1 MVEAVPVILESSKVG
16 RKLNLA
22 FNVSFLVL
30 QGVKDESLLNLGLQY
45 VVCLLLIKVDVRVNK
60 EQADSY
66 VAEVCLKL

>member
-22 FNVSFLVL
+22 FDVSFLVL
-30 QGVKDESLLNLGLQY
+30 QSVKDESLLNLRLHY
-45 VVCLLLIKVDVRVNK
+45 VVCLLLIEVDVRVNK

-66 VAEVCLKL
+66 VAEVCFKL

>member
-22 FNVSFLVL
+22 FDVSFLVL
-30 QGVKDESLLNLGLQY
+30 QSVKDESLLNLGLQY
-45 VVCLLLIKVDVRVNK
+45 VVCLLLIEVDVRVNK